1 MKKTLEGVDARHS
14 FLVFQGIFVCI
25 LQALAASTLPALEYL
40 WVRTHRAPAGALTRL
55 QRSGSSK
62 QGAARAGVQRQG

>member
-1 MKKTLEGVDARHS
+1 MKKVLAGADARHD

-40 WVRTHRAPAGALTRL
+40 WVRE
-55 QRSGSSK
+55 QE
-62 QGAARAGVQRQG
+62 

>member
-1 MKKTLEGVDARHS
+1 MRKTLEGADGRHS

-40 WVRTHRAPAGALTRL
+40 WVRPTRHL
-55 QRSGSSK
+55 QLGP
-62 QGAARAGVQRQG
+62 

>member
-1 MKKTLEGVDARHS
+1 MRAMKKKFESVDARHS

-40 WVRTHRAPAGALTRL
+40 WVRPSRHP
-55 QRSGSSK
+55 
-62 QGAARAGVQRQG
+62 